1 MSGGGGRF
9 NYRKKGRGVNLTLR
23 GNQRGDLAYLMPL
36 ELIIIGDRN
45 DQCIDTTL
53 AESKWGT
60 SPGIM
65 SIELNIFG
73 CV

>member
-1 MSGGGGRF
+1 M
-9 NYRKKGRGVNLTLR
+9 NLTLR
-23 GNQRGDLAYLMPL
+23 DNQRGDLAYLMPL